1 MIRIDE
7 RYLTND
13 TIIKIMTELNYDL
26 TPYKDDNGEINFIML
41 RQDLAVMEWLHRI
54 TRRRN

>member
-13 TIIKIMTELNYDL
+13 TIIKIMTELGYDL
-26 TPYKDDNGEINFIML
+26 TPYKDDKGEINFIML